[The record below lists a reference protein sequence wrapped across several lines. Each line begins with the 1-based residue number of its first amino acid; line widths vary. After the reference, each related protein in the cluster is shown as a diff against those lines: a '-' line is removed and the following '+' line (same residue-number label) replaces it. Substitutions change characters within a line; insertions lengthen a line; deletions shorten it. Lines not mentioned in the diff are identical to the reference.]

1 MAEEP
6 LHRQLGLTDAELSD
20 IVALLGRDPSDL
32 ELAMYAVMWSE
43 HCSYKSSKVHLRRFP
58 TEAPWV
64 LVGPGEGAGV
74 IDVGDGLA
82 VALRIESHNHPS
94 AVEPAQGAA
103 TGVGGIIRDVFSMG
117 ARPIALLDPLRFGSL
132 DDARTRFL
140 FEGVVSGISGYGNAV
155 GVPTVGGEVVF
166 DDCYRENPLV
176 NVMCIGVLPQER
188 LVLARAEGEG
198 NLAILLGSATGR
210 DGIGGASVLA
220 SAGFEEGSEA
230 KRPSVQVGDPYE
242 EKRCIEACLEL
253 LDAGL
258 AVGVQDL
265 GAAGLSC
272 AASETAAAAGNGMDV
287 DLSRVHLR
295 EPGMN
300 PVEIMTSESQERM
313 LAIVLP
319 EHAEAVL
326 ALCRRWEITANVV
339 GRVTGTGRFR
349 VLETL
354 FDREGE
360 ILADVPCGSLGD
372 GPVYERPLAR
382 PADHDAL
389 QAADPAPALLGRFP
403 DGSDLGDELLALLST
418 PTIADKSWVWHQ
430 YDHQLFLNTVVAPGA
445 DASVLRLKGTRRA
458 LAVST
463 DGKARFC
470 RLDPATGAA
479 LVVLEA
485 ARNVACAG
493 AVPRA
498 LVNCMN
504 FGNPEHPEVMWQFSE
519 AIDGMS
525 AACTALDLPVVGG
538 NVSFYNESR
547 GRDIDPTP
555 VVGVVGLIDE
565 LTDPPPVVCTAP
577 GEHLL
582 LLGPATAVEFG
593 GSEWAFTVHGLDGGR
608 PPAADLE
615 AARAVH
621 EVVRSLVVDRAVAG
635 VHDCADGGLAVA
647 LAELAFGGATG
658 FTVAV
663 EPGIPAAA
671 WCFAESASRVVVS
684 VHPDRVA
691 DVVGRAGSAGVRAV
705 DLGVAGGDRLVAT
718 GAFDVGLAEALATW
732 RDAIPGLVEAD
743 VHV

>member
-1 MAEEP
+1 
-6 LHRQLGLTDAELSD
+6 
-20 IVALLGRDPSDL
+20 
-32 ELAMYAVMWSE
+32 
-43 HCSYKSSKVHLRRFP
+43 
-58 TEAPWV
+58 
-64 LVGPGEGAGV
+64 
-74 IDVGDGLA
+74 
-82 VALRIESHNHPS
+82 
-94 AVEPAQGAA
+94 
-103 TGVGGIIRDVFSMG
+103 
-117 ARPIALLDPLRFGSL
+117 
-132 DDARTRFL
+132 
-140 FEGVVSGISGYGNAV
+140 
-155 GVPTVGGEVVF
+155 
-166 DDCYRENPLV
+166 
-176 NVMCIGVLPQER
+176 
-188 LVLARAEGEG
+188 
-198 NLAILLGSATGR
+198 
-210 DGIGGASVLA
+210 
-220 SAGFEEGSEA
+220 
-230 KRPSVQVGDPYE
+230 
-242 EKRCIEACLEL
+242 
-253 LDAGL
+253 
-258 AVGVQDL
+258 
-265 GAAGLSC
+265 
-272 AASETAAAAGNGMDV
+272 
-287 DLSRVHLR
+287 
-295 EPGMN
+295 
-300 PVEIMTSESQERM
+300 
-313 LAIVLP
+313 
-319 EHAEAVL
+319 
-326 ALCRRWEITANVV
+326 VV